1 MTTPVKRSLGLF
13 LWLGLVAL
21 AARPVAPVETLVGFA
36 CAPLRLVAELASP
49 LWALRRPAVRAAERD
64 LLAAWDEEAA
74 AGEDLLAALARH
86 ATPTDEALVA
96 GRRLVH
102 AEVVGRVPRQPDFVL
117 ARVRDARGLV
127 PDLPV
132 VHGEIFVGR
141 VQRVGPQPGLPAGLI
156 EIKLVTSPQC
166 HIGARAVEAGTG
178 AEVDMVVGGLDAP
191 GRLAVHTPSDRGFSG
206 GMALVHAR
214 LAGVD
219 PFLAY
224 AEGFRLGV
232 VRRAPDEERWSL
244 EAELDYRDGLFHL
257 VVLAAPD
264 ASLTSDEPMPQALA
278 DQGWRRAR
286 PLSHGDPSPWR
297 EAARVA
303 LGTAHGARSGAA
315 LAFGARLVGRLDDVG
330 PWTSEAEFLGD
341 VGLSVVAVACFA
353 EDDVPRVLGRLV
365 SLGREPG
372 GAVRFRASG
381 GEPLQLPA
389 DGPDGCRAARL
400 FTGSGDPGVPSGLYL
415 GTARVPVG
423 SAGDE
428 ERVVRL
434 LDASDA
440 GSLDELWVRVEGAGG
455 ARRGAP

>member
-1 MTTPVKRSLGLF
+1 MKRSLGLF
-13 LWLGLVAL
+13 LWLGLVGV
-21 AARPVAPVETLVGFA
+21 AARPLAPVETLLGFA
-36 CAPLRLVAELASP
+36 SSPLRLVAELASP

-74 AGEDLLAALARH
+74 AGEELLSALARH
-86 ATPTDEALVA
+86 ATPRDAALVA

-127 PDLPV
+127 PELPV
-132 VHGEIFVGR
+132 VHGEVFVGR
-141 VQRVGPQPGLPAGLI
+141 VHRVGPQPGLPAGLI
-156 EIKLVTSPQC
+156 EIKLVTSPEC
-166 HIGARAVEAGTG
+166 HVGARAVDAATG
-178 AEVDMVVGGLDAP
+178 AEIDMVVGGLDEP

-206 GMALVHAR
+206 GVAVVHAR
-214 LAGVD
+214 LPGVD
-219 PFLAY
+219 PHLTH
-224 AEGFRLGV
+224 AEGYRLGA

-264 ASLTSDEPMPQALA
+264 ASLPSDEPMPQALA

-286 PLSHGDPSPWR
+286 ALSHGDPSPWR

-303 LGTAHGARSGAA
+303 LGTAHGAQKGAA
-315 LAFGARLVGRLDDVG
+315 LAFGARLVGRLGDAG
-330 PWTSEAEFLGD
+330 PWSSEASFLGD

-353 EDDVPRVLGRLV
+353 EDEVPRVLGRLV
-365 SLGREPG
+365 SLGRTRG
-372 GAVRFRASG
+372 GAVRLRASG
-381 GEPLQLPA
+381 GEPLLLAP

-423 SAGDE
+423 PAAAE

-434 LDASDA
+434 LDASEA
-440 GSLDELWVRVEGAGG
+440 GSLDVLWVRVEGAEGV
-455 ARRGAP
+455 RRGAP